1 MNNYWEG
8 LVDRRQGDLLGKD
21 GREGWAW
28 EGWEGVLAP
37 AEEQKDEVGEEKSED
52 ATDEVSTVG
61 YKHCRASTK
70 ASGK

>member
-1 MNNYWEG
+1 MGGW
-8 LVDRRQGDLLGKD
+8 KD
-21 GREGWAW
+21 GVE
-28 EGWEGVLAP
+28 EP
-37 AEEQKDEVGEEKSED
+37 AEEEKDKVWEEKSED